1 MYLEPMEMC
10 RVEKLNNKMC
20 VKYMQ
25 LPWNIPMVAAINN
38 TNESIVKE
46 GLRERHSLI
55 RQLKHPYAKNTNRD
69 LNKRSDTP
77 IAIIA
82 GVPVSWR
89 FLEYIEYMGS
99 PSSYGLVDRR
109 PRDKYK
115 HYLQQNNLHNT
126 KETLVDWFIYY
137 ARQQNSRIEASIMT
151 TQGETLSETI
161 RAMYD
166 AYQKFDKNKLRRRGA
181 VHSLDITPPED
192 PDLRLQYILKRYI
205 DVIHLLPS
213 EHVRDAVATMLK
225 YKDIEWLP
233 QETS

>member
-1 MYLEPMEMC
+1 MYLDPMEMC
-10 RVEKLNNKMC
+10 RAEKPNNKMC

-25 LPWNIPMVAAINN
+25 LPWNIPMVAAINGTTEN
-38 TNESIVKE
+38 IVKE

-89 FLEYIEYMGS
+89 FLDYIVYMGDKS
-99 PSSYGLVDRR
+99 AFETSSSK
-109 PRDKYK
+109 PRDRY
-115 HYLQQNNLHNT
+115 HYYLKQNKLHNT
-126 KETLVDWFIYY
+126 TTTLVDWFIYY
-137 ARQQNSRIEASIMT
+137 ARKHNSRVEASIMT
-151 TQGETLSETI
+151 AQGETLSEAI
-161 RAMYD
+161 KSMYN
-166 AYQKFDKNKLRRRGA
+166 AYQKFDKNKLRKRGNGY
-181 VHSLDITPPED
+181 SLNITPPED
-192 PDLRLQYILKRYI
+192 PDLRIQYILKRYI

-213 EHVRDAVATMLK
+213 EHVRDAVETMLK

-233 QETS
+233 QETY

>member
-1 MYLEPMEMC
+1 MYVDHMEMC
-10 RVEKLNNKMC
+10 RAEKPNNKMC

-89 FLEYIEYMGS
+89 FLDYILYMGDHS
-99 PSSYGLVDRR
+99 AYKLSSSKPKDR
-109 PRDKYK
+109 YNYYLK
-115 HYLQQNNLHNT
+115 HNNLHNT
-126 KETLVDWFIYY
+126 TETLIDWFIYY
-137 ARQQNSRIEASIMT
+137 ARKHNLRIDAATTAS
-151 TQGETLSETI
+151 QGETLPEAI
-161 RAMYD
+161 RSMYA
-166 AYQKFDKNKLRRRGA
+166 AYQKFDKNKLRRRTTGY
-181 VHSLDITPPED
+181 SLDVTPPED
-192 PDLRLQYILKRYI
+192 PDLRIQYILKRYI